1 MKRNCKGDILVVD
14 DEPNAVKVLSAILT
28 EEGYFVHE
36 SQDVASATKVIHK
49 ENVDVVITDLKM
61 PGRDGMDF
69 FGYIRENKSNIPV
82 IFLTA
87 YGTVDS
93 AVSAMLGG
101 AYYYFIK
108 PPDYIK
114 LKDIIA
120 RAIKQKWMKQ
130 EIEAIEETEFD
141 ASEENGLTGTGG
153 KVRMINETIK
163 TVKDS
168 SSTVLITGET
178 GTGKEL
184 VARALHFCSKRKE
197 TPFIAV
203 NCAAIPK
210 ELIESELFGCER
222 GAYTGAHARRIG
234 KFEETSGGTIFLDEL
249 GELDIGLQAKILRV
263 LQEKEIVRLG
273 GNTKIKVDCRV
284 IASTNRDL
292 RQEVREGR
300 FREDLFYRINVI
312 EIKVPALRDR
322 KEDIPFLVSKFVHE
336 FSAKEQ
342 KRVRVSEEV
351 LEVLKEYQW
360 PGNVR
365 QLMNVIERA
374 VVLARGESI
383 TLSDLP
389 EEFHPTV
396 KAPEKMQ
403 AVSAVTEKKTLWEI
417 ELQAIREALQ
427 KCGGN
432 KSKAA
437 RLLGISRKAFYK
449 RLNDVSYI
457 GLLTV
462 CLDTLDNCFSCFSNV
477 FL

>member
-1 MKRNCKGDILVVD
+1 MRRNYKGDILVLD

-36 SQDVASATKVIHK
+36 SLDVSSATNVIHR
-49 ENVDVVITDLKM
+49 EDVDVVITDLKM

-69 FGYIRENKSNIPV
+69 FGYIRENRNNIPV

-120 RAIKQKWMKQ
+120 RAIKQKWMKD
-130 EIEAIEETEFD
+130 ELDVIEKTEFY
-141 ASEENGLTGTGG
+141 ALEENGLTGNGEG
-153 KVRMINETIK
+153 VRMINETIK

-168 SSTVLITGET
+168 SSTVLITGGT

-184 VARALHFCSKRKE
+184 VARALHFCSKRKD

-234 KFEETSGGTIFLDEL
+234 KFEEASGGTIFLDEL
-249 GELDIGLQAKILRV
+249 GELDIGVQAKILRV

-342 KRVRVSEEV
+342 KRVNVSEQV
-351 LEVLKEYQW
+351 LEVFREYQW

-374 VVLARGESI
+374 VVLARGDSI

-389 EEFHPTV
+389 EEFNPIG
-396 KAPEKMQ
+396 KAPEKIQ
-403 AVSAVTEKKTLWEI
+403 TVSAVTERKTLWEI
-417 ELQAIREALQ
+417 ELQAIRESLQ

-437 RLLGISRKAFYK
+437 KMLGISRKAFYK
-449 RLNDVSYI
+449 RLNDASY
-457 GLLTV
+457 T
-462 CLDTLDNCFSCFSNV
+462 
-477 FL
+477 

>member
-1 MKRNCKGDILVVD
+1 MRKNCKGDILVVD

-36 SQDVASATKVIHK
+36 SLDVASATRVIHK

-69 FGYIRENKSNIPV
+69 FGYIRENKNNIPV

-108 PPDYIK
+108 PPDYMK

-130 EIEAIEETEFD
+130 ELEANEKTEFD
-141 ASEENGLTGTGG
+141 SLENNGLTGNGG
-153 KVRMINETIK
+153 EVRMINETIK
-163 TVKDS
+163 TVKNS

-184 VARALHFCSKRKE
+184 VARALHFSSRRKD

-203 NCAAIPK
+203 NCAAIPR
-210 ELIESELFGCER
+210 ELIESELFGCEK

-249 GELDIGLQAKILRV
+249 GELDIGVQAKILRV

-273 GNTKIKVDCRV
+273 GNAKIKVDCRV

-336 FSAKEQ
+336 FSVKEQ
-342 KRVRVSEEV
+342 KRVSVSQQV
-351 LEVLKEYQW
+351 LEVLREYQW

-374 VVLARGESI
+374 VVLARGDSI

-389 EEFHPTV
+389 EEFSPNG
-396 KAPEKMQ
+396 KPPEKIQ
-403 AVSAVTEKKTLWEI
+403 TVSAVTERATLWEI
-417 ELQAIREALQ
+417 ELQAIREALEM
-427 KCGGN
+427 CGGN

-437 RLLGISRKAFYK
+437 RMLGISRKAFYK
-449 RLNDVSYI
+449 RLNDASYI
-457 GLLTV
+457 
-462 CLDTLDNCFSCFSNV
+462 
-477 FL
+477 

>member
-1 MKRNCKGDILVVD
+1 MQQEGQMRKNCKGDILVVD

-36 SQDVASATKVIHK
+36 SMDVASATNVIHK

-61 PGRDGMDF
+61 PGKDGMDF
-69 FGYIRENKSNIPV
+69 FGYIRENKNDIPV

-108 PPDYIK
+108 PPDYVK

-120 RAIKQKWMKQ
+120 RAIRQKSIKQDIDI
-130 EIEAIEETEFD
+130 IEKPNDVLED
-141 ASEENGLTGTGG
+141 NGLTGNGG
-153 KVRMINETIK
+153 QVRVINETIK

-184 VARALHFCSKRKE
+184 VARALHFCSRRKAA
-197 TPFIAV
+197 PFIPV

-222 GAYTGAHARRIG
+222 GAFTGAHARRIG

-249 GELDIGLQAKILRV
+249 GELDIGVQAKILRV

-292 RQEVREGR
+292 RQEVKEGR

-342 KRVRVSEEV
+342 KKVSVSQQV
-351 LEVLKEYQW
+351 LEVLSEYHW

-374 VVLARGESI
+374 VVLARGDSI

-389 EEFHPTV
+389 EEFNPNG
-396 KAPEKMQ
+396 KLPEKIQ
-403 AVSAVTEKKTLWEI
+403 TVSAVTERATLWEI
-417 ELQAIREALQ
+417 ELQAIREALEM
-427 KCGGN
+427 CGGN

-437 RLLGISRKAFYK
+437 RMLGISRKAFYK
-449 RLNDVSYI
+449 RLNDASYI
-457 GLLTV
+457 
-462 CLDTLDNCFSCFSNV
+462 
-477 FL
+477 

>member
-1 MKRNCKGDILVVD
+1 MRKNFKGDILVVD

-36 SQDVASATKVIHK
+36 SMDVASATNVIHK

-69 FGYIRENKSNIPV
+69 FGYIRENRSDIPV

-108 PPDYIK
+108 PPDYVK

-120 RAIKQKWMKQ
+120 RAIRQKSVKQD
-130 EIEAIEETEFD
+130 IEAIENPTLEALED
-141 ASEENGLTGTGG
+141 NGLTGNGG
-153 KVRMINETIK
+153 QVRMINETIK

-168 SSTVLITGET
+168 SSTVMITGET

-184 VARALHFCSKRKE
+184 VARALHFCSRRKD

-222 GAYTGAHARRIG
+222 GAYTGAHARRTG
-234 KFEETSGGTIFLDEL
+234 KFEEASGGTIFLDEL
-249 GELDIGLQAKILRV
+249 GELDIGVQAKILRV

-292 RQEVREGR
+292 RQEVKEGR

-322 KEDIPFLVSKFVHE
+322 TEDIPFMVSKFVRE
-336 FSAKEQ
+336 FSSREQ
-342 KRVRVSEEV
+342 KRVSVSEEV
-351 LEVLKEYQW
+351 LEAFREYQW

-374 VVLARGESI
+374 VVLAKGDSI

-389 EEFHPTV
+389 EELNPAGKV
-396 KAPEKMQ
+396 PEKMQ
-403 AVSAVTEKKTLWEI
+403 TVSAMTEKKTLWEI
-417 ELQAIREALQ
+417 ELQAIRESLQ
-427 KCGGN
+427 KCDGN

-437 RLLGISRKAFYK
+437 RMLGISRKAFYK
-449 RLNDVSYI
+449 RLNDASYI
-457 GLLTV
+457 
-462 CLDTLDNCFSCFSNV
+462 
-477 FL
+477 

>member
-1 MKRNCKGDILVVD
+1 
-14 DEPNAVKVLSAILT
+14 
-28 EEGYFVHE
+28 
-36 SQDVASATKVIHK
+36 
-49 ENVDVVITDLKM
+49 
-61 PGRDGMDF
+61 
-69 FGYIRENKSNIPV
+69 
-82 IFLTA
+82 
-87 YGTVDS
+87 
-93 AVSAMLGG
+93 
-101 AYYYFIK
+101 
-108 PPDYIK
+108 
-114 LKDIIA
+114 
-120 RAIKQKWMKQ
+120 
-130 EIEAIEETEFD
+130 
-141 ASEENGLTGTGG
+141 
-153 KVRMINETIK
+153 MINETIK
-163 TVKDS
+163 TVKNS

-184 VARALHFCSKRKE
+184 VARALHFCSKRKD

-234 KFEETSGGTIFLDEL
+234 KFEETSDGTIFLDEL

-273 GNTKIKVDCRV
+273 GNRKIKVNCRV

-292 RQEVREGR
+292 RQEMREGR

-322 KEDIPFLVSKFVHE
+322 KEDIPFLVAKFVHE
-336 FSAKEQ
+336 FGTKEQ
-342 KRVRVSEEV
+342 KTVSVSEQV
-351 LEVLKEYQW
+351 LEALREYQW

-374 VVLARGESI
+374 VVLARGDSI

-389 EEFHPTV
+389 EEFSPNG

-403 AVSAVTEKKTLWEI
+403 PVSAVTEKTTLWEI
-417 ELQAIREALQ
+417 QLQAIRESLHE
-427 KCGGN
+427 CGGN

-437 RLLGISRKAFYK
+437 KMLGISRKAFYK
-449 RLNDVSYI
+449 RLNDASY
-457 GLLTV
+457 T
-462 CLDTLDNCFSCFSNV
+462 
-477 FL
+477 

>member
-1 MKRNCKGDILVVD
+1 MRKNFKGDILVVD

-36 SQDVASATKVIHK
+36 SLDVASATNVIHK

-61 PGRDGMDF
+61 PGKDGMDF
-69 FGYIRENKSNIPV
+69 FGYIRENKHNIPV

-108 PPDYIK
+108 PPDYTK

-130 EIEAIEETEFD
+130 KTEEIEKTEFYALED
-141 ASEENGLTGTGG
+141 NGLTGNGG

-184 VARALHFCSKRKE
+184 VARALHFCSKRKDA
-197 TPFIAV
+197 PFIAV

-222 GAYTGAHARRIG
+222 GAYTGAHARRTG
-234 KFEETSGGTIFLDEL
+234 KFEETFGGTIFLDEL
-249 GELDIGLQAKILRV
+249 GELDIGVQAKILRV

-322 KEDIPFLVSKFVHE
+322 KEDIPFLVSKFAHE

-342 KRVRVSEEV
+342 KRVSVSQQV
-351 LEVLKEYQW
+351 LEVLSEYHW

-365 QLMNVIERA
+365 ELMNVIERA
-374 VVLARGESI
+374 VVLAKGDSI

-389 EEFHPTV
+389 EELNPTG

-403 AVSAVTEKKTLWEI
+403 TVSAAVTEKTTLWEI
-417 ELQAIREALQ
+417 ELQAIRESLQ

-437 RLLGISRKAFYK
+437 KMLGISRKAFYK
-449 RLNDVSYI
+449 RLNDASY
-457 GLLTV
+457 T
-462 CLDTLDNCFSCFSNV
+462 
-477 FL
+477 

>member
-1 MKRNCKGDILVVD
+1 MRKNFKGDILVVD

-36 SQDVASATKVIHK
+36 SMDVASATNVIHK

-69 FGYIRENKSNIPV
+69 FGYMRENKNDIPV

-108 PPDYIK
+108 PPDYVK

-120 RAIKQKWMKQ
+120 RAIRQKSVKQD
-130 EIEAIEETEFD
+130 IEAIEKPTL
-141 ASEENGLTGTGG
+141 EELEDNGLTGNGG
-153 KVRMINETIK
+153 QVRMINETIK

-168 SSTVLITGET
+168 SSTVMITGET

-184 VARALHFCSKRKE
+184 VARALHFCSRRKD

-222 GAYTGAHARRIG
+222 GAYTGAHARRTG
-234 KFEETSGGTIFLDEL
+234 KFEEASGGTIFLDEL
-249 GELDIGLQAKILRV
+249 GELDIGVQAKILRV
-263 LQEKEIVRLG
+263 LQEKEIARLG
-273 GNTKIKVDCRV
+273 GNTRIKVDCRV

-292 RQEVREGR
+292 RQEVKEGR

-322 KEDIPFLVSKFVHE
+322 TEDIPFMVSKFVRE
-336 FSAKEQ
+336 FSSREQ
-342 KRVRVSEEV
+342 KRVSVSEEV
-351 LEVLKEYQW
+351 LEAFREYQW

-374 VVLARGESI
+374 VVLAKGDSI

-389 EEFHPTV
+389 EELNPAGKV
-396 KAPEKMQ
+396 PEKMQ
-403 AVSAVTEKKTLWEI
+403 TVSAMTEKKTLWEI
-417 ELQAIREALQ
+417 ELQAIRESLQ
-427 KCGGN
+427 KCDGN

-437 RLLGISRKAFYK
+437 RMLGISRKAFYK
-449 RLNDVSYI
+449 RLNDASYI
-457 GLLTV
+457 
-462 CLDTLDNCFSCFSNV
+462 
-477 FL
+477 

>member
-1 MKRNCKGDILVVD
+1 MRKNFKGDILVVD

-36 SQDVASATKVIHK
+36 SMDVASATNVIHK

-69 FGYIRENKSNIPV
+69 FGYIRENKNDIPV

-108 PPDYIK
+108 PPDYVK

-120 RAIKQKWMKQ
+120 RAIRQKSIKQDIDL
-130 EIEAIEETEFD
+130 IEKPKLD
-141 ASEENGLTGTGG
+141 ALEDNGLTGNGG
-153 KVRMINETIK
+153 QVRVINETIK

-184 VARALHFCSKRKE
+184 VARALHFCSRRKAA
-197 TPFIAV
+197 PFIAV

-222 GAYTGAHARRIG
+222 GAFTGAHARRIG

-249 GELDIGLQAKILRV
+249 GELDIGVQAKILRV

-292 RQEVREGR
+292 RQEVKEGR

-336 FSAKEQ
+336 FTAREQ
-342 KRVRVSEEV
+342 KMVSVSEEV
-351 LEVLKEYQW
+351 LEVFRGYQW

-374 VVLARGESI
+374 VVLAKGDSI

-389 EEFHPTV
+389 EELNPAG
-396 KAPEKMQ
+396 KAPQNMQ
-403 AVSAVTEKKTLWEI
+403 TVNAVTEKKTLWEI
-417 ELQAIREALQ
+417 ELQAIRESLQ
-427 KCGGN
+427 
-432 KSKAA
+432 
-437 RLLGISRKAFYK
+437 
-449 RLNDVSYI
+449 
-457 GLLTV
+457 
-462 CLDTLDNCFSCFSNV
+462 
-477 FL
+477 